1 MHLSTISAVS
11 IGFCVSSV
19 AVQRPSPELNPVIDI
34 AARPPKMVDNV
45 MHSPDPPTIR
55 GSATIDS
62 DENGTLDADTETKY
76 ARWHREKLSIVFYLL
91 LSFVGFSPAFVDSMF
106 KVFSRRI
113 LKAAA
118 IFLSLPLPR
127 SPRPLD

>member
-1 MHLSTISAVS
+1 MHIHMHLSTVSAVS

-34 AARPPKMVDNV
+34 AARPPKVVDNV
-45 MHSPDPPTIR
+45 MHSPDPPTI
-55 GSATIDS
+55 IDS

-106 KVFSRRI
+106 KVFNRRI